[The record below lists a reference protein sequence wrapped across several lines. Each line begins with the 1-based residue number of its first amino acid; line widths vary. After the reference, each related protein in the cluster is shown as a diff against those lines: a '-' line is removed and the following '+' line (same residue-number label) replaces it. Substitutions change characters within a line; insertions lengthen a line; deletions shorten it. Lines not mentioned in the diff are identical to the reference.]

1 MKKFIQI
8 AGFATV
14 LCVSGRGPVK
24 FKTKCFAF
32 LLKSFVLSIDYFSYF
47 PLSVTFPQIL
57 LKLIGKP
64 EVKVFLSLTIL
75 AVCNLFTKCY
85 TFQCRNRSA
94 FLLINWSLSI
104 VSKTI
109 SY

>member
-24 FKTKCFAF
+24 LFKTKCFAF
-32 LLKSFVLSIDYFSYF
+32 LFKSFVLSIDYFSYF

-64 EVKVFLSLTIL
+64 EVKVFFVFDHTCCMYLIYSQNVT
-75 AVCNLFTKCY
+75 LF
-85 TFQCRNRSA
+85 NVEIEVRS
-94 FLLINWSLSI
+94 
-104 VSKTI
+104 
-109 SY
+109 Y